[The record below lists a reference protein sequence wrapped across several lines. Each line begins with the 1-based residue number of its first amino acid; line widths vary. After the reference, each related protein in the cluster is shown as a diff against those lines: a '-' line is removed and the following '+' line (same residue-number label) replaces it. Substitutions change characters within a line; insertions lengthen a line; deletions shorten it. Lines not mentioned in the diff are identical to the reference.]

1 MRLVLIRHSKSC
13 ANHVRAMAETEDHTD
28 PLVRASQELRDPPLS
43 AVGERMAR
51 NYGPTLRARLRD
63 AGFHLNSGRAIIG
76 SSHLRRAKQTAAL
89 LFGTEDDM
97 LTKGLHVFPHITE
110 HGAIPENTPKGM
122 RYRRPDWAAFHNH
135 LSTLSDNT
143 KTDEFIIVG
152 HGSFLK
158 GVWRQLTGRPW
169 SGTFHNLDAF
179 IVEPNGTFRVLRY
192 TGDVSPS
199 APDQCALPTK
209 IAAHVRMRQT
219 RKHMRKSRKSQKGR
233 KSQKSQKSRKHSQR
247 GGAATPLPLGYFKD
261 GAQMQF
267 TSGEPTGVNYG
278 ASTSSW
284 ARAPIDQTGGQRNRS
299 RRRQAG
305 GFTPSI
311 MGNFAANGA
320 AYLPSLAAYTGY
332 KLWKNQSRGGSRG
345 QARETR
351 RNRH

>member
-13 ANHVRAMAETEDHTD
+13 ANHVRAIAETEDHTD

-51 NYGPTLRARLRD
+51 TYGPTLRARLRE
-63 AGFHLNSGRAIIG
+63 AGFHLDSAIIG

-89 LFGTEDDM
+89 LFGTERKM
-97 LTKGLHVFPHITE
+97 FSQGLHVFPHFTE

-122 RYRRPDWAAFHNH
+122 RYRKPDWSAFHHH
-135 LSTLSDNT
+135 LSTLSDHT
-143 KTDEFIIVG
+143 SEDDEFIIVG

-179 IVEPNGTFRVLRY
+179 IVEPDGTFRVLRY
-192 TGDVSPS
+192 TGDVSPT
-199 APDQCALPTK
+199 APDQCALPAK
-209 IAAHVRMRQT
+209 IAAHVRMRRQT
-219 RKHMRKSRKSQKGR
+219 RKHNRKSRKSH
-233 KSQKSQKSRKHSQR
+233 KSRKQSQR

-261 GAQMQF
+261 GAQMQY
-267 TSGEPTGVNYG
+267 TSGEPTGVDYG
-278 ASTSSW
+278 VSNASW
-284 ARAPIDQTGGQRNRS
+284 ARAPIDQTGGQRNRRS
-299 RRRQAG
+299 QAG
-305 GFTPSI
+305 GFSPSI
-311 MGNFAANGA
+311 MGNFAANGM

-332 KLWKNQSRGGSRG
+332 KLWKNQSRGKSRG
-345 QARETR
+345 QSRETR